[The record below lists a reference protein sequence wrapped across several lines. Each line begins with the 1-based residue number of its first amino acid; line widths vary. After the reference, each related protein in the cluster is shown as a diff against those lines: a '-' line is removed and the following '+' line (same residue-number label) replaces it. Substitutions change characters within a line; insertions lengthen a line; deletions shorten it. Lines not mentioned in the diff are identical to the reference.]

1 MDIEQLLNDKDSK
14 GYADLHL
21 HTIYS
26 DGEYTPES
34 IIRRALSENF
44 RAIAITDH
52 DTVEGIAHVLEKARQ
67 QPIKDGGQAR
77 ETLEII
83 PGVELSSESKIPSSE
98 GGEEIH
104 IIGLFIDYK
113 NPTLLK
119 TLKGL
124 SLGRKERM
132 NDMLKRLA
140 EIGMPIK
147 MEEVEKFKTKD
158 IMGRLHLAQAME
170 MKGYVKNTT
179 EAFDKFLGDGKLAYI
194 NRKRLSAQRAISLIK
209 EVGGI
214 PILAHPHL
222 LRDESVI
229 PSLIEEG
236 IEGIEVYYVGHGGN
250 PSSKFVEMA
259 KKHNLLIS
267 GGSDCHG
274 ILKGKICLGKV
285 KVPYQAI
292 EEMKRWK
299 EKMR

>member
-1 MDIEQLLNDKDSK
+1 LDIEQLLNDKDSK

-34 IIRRALSENF
+34 IIHRALSENF

-52 DTVEGIAHVLEKARQ
+52 DTVEGIAHVLEKA
-67 QPIKDGGQAR
+67 G

-104 IIGLFIDYK
+104 IIGLFIDYN

-132 NDMLKRLA
+132 HDMLKRLA
-140 EIGMPIK
+140 EMGMPIK
-147 MEEVEKFKTKD
+147 MEEVEKFTTKD
-158 IMGRLHLAQAME
+158 IIGRLHLAQAME

-229 PSLIEEG
+229 PYLIEEG

-250 PSSKFVEMA
+250 PSSKFVEIA

-274 ILKGKICLGKV
+274 IAKGKTFLGKV

-299 EKMR
+299 EKMRC

>member
-1 MDIEQLLNDKDSK
+1 MDIEQLLNGKDNK

-34 IIRRALSENF
+34 IIQKALSENF

-52 DTVEGIAHVLEKARQ
+52 DTVEGISHVLEKA
-67 QPIKDGGQAR
+67 G

-83 PGVELSSESKIPSSE
+83 PGVELSSESKMPSSE

-104 IIGLFIDYK
+104 IVGLFIDYK

-124 SLGRKERM
+124 SSGRKERM

-179 EAFDKFLGDGKLAYI
+179 EAFDKFLGDGKLAYVT
-194 NRKRLSAQRAISLIK
+194 RKRLSAQRAISLIK

-222 LRDESVI
+222 LRNESVI

-299 EKMR
+299 KTRDEKRRTNG

>member
-1 MDIEQLLNDKDSK
+1 MNIEQLLDNNYTK

-21 HTIYS
+21 HTVYS

-34 IIRRALSENF
+34 IIQRALSENF

-52 DTVEGIAHVLEKARQ
+52 DTVEGISHVLEKA
-67 QPIKDGGQAR
+67 G

-83 PGVELSSESKIPSSE
+83 PGVELSSESERPASQ

-104 IIGLFIDYK
+104 IIGLFIDYN

-124 SLGRKERM
+124 SLGRRERM
-132 NDMLKRLA
+132 SEMLKKLA
-140 EIGMPIK
+140 EMGMPIK
-147 MEEVEKFKTKD
+147 MEEVEKFTTKD
-158 IMGRLHLAQAME
+158 IMGRLHLAQTME
-170 MKGYVKNTT
+170 MKSYVKNTT
-179 EAFDKFLGDGKLAYI
+179 EAFDKFIGNGKPAYVI
-194 NRKRLSAQRAISLIK
+194 RRRPSLQKAISLIK

-222 LRDESVI
+222 LRDKSII
-229 PSLIEEG
+229 PYLVEEG
-236 IEGIEVYYVGHGGN
+236 IEGIEVYYVDHGRN
-250 PSSKFVEMA
+250 PSSKFIEIA

-274 ILKGKICLGKV
+274 IPKGKIFLGKV

-299 EKMR
+299 ETRNER